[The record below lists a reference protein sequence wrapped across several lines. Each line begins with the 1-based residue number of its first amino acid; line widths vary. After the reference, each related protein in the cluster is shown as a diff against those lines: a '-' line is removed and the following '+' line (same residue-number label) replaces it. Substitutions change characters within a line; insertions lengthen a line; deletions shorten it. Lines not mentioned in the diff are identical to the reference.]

1 MPMLLH
7 SSAVD
12 FVRAVSGTVQSWSAR
27 PRFMALAIRLSLYA
41 VCFHR
46 SILLPQTT
54 RTLTRARHPENLCSY
69 TSNHVH
75 LDSTLGHT
83 CDHRPYGLI
92 AVRTIIGSH
101 ARDANH
107 ESWLWLQ
114 ISKAGFQP
122 YAQITISPCRLPMHA
137 SAAGL
142 LTVYAS
148 SSTIFSE
155 SCELR
160 TNSRFAGTT

>member
-1 MPMLLH
+1 MLLH

-12 FVRAVSGTVQSWSAR
+12 FVRAVSGIVQSWSAR

-41 VCFHR
+41 VCFHLSLPHR

-54 RTLTRARHPENLCSY
+54 RILTRARHPENLCSY

-107 ESWLWLQ
+107 GCGYRYRRQ
-114 ISKAGFQP
+114 GFSL
-122 YAQITISPCRLPMHA
+122 SPDHNLAPPSAHARKRCRA
-137 SAAGL
+137 FNS
-142 LTVYAS
+142 
-148 SSTIFSE
+148 
-155 SCELR
+155 LR
-160 TNSRFAGTT
+160 QQ